1 MSQRPLAVV
10 TGASDG
16 MGREYAR
23 ALAEMGN
30 DLLLV
35 ARRGYV
41 LDALKTEL
49 EEKFSVSV
57 ETCPMD
63 LSVME
68 NIVALEQKILAE
80 ERVLWLVNCAGFA
93 AGGGHFP
100 DIPVEIESKMLMVHN
115 MAPMRLCR
123 AALVPMSVNL
133 RGYIINVASVTGF
146 IASNGV
152 VNYSATK
159 AFLIAFSRSLQCDC
173 VGKGVLIQAFCPG
186 FVRTGF
192 HDSETMKNSDLK
204 KQVPNFMWDNAPRVV
219 RKSLRAAQKKRFHR
233 VVFIPTLFYR
243 IVKQIMSG
251 PVLKPFRIMFT
262 GGKTR

>member
-1 MSQRPLAVV
+1 
-10 TGASDG
+10 

-49 EEKFSVSV
+49 EEKFSISV
-57 ETCPMD
+57 ETCPLD
-63 LSVME
+63 LSVLE
-68 NIVALEQKILAE
+68 NIATLEQKIALE
-80 ERVLWLVNCAGFA
+80 DRLLWLVNCAGFG
-93 AGGGHFP
+93 AGEGVFP
-100 DIPVEIESKMLMVHN
+100 DVSVEVETKMLMVHN
-115 MAPMRLCR
+115 VAPMRLCR
-123 AALVPMSVNL
+123 AALVPMSVNG
-133 RGYIINVASVTGF
+133 RGFIINVASVAGF
-146 IASNGV
+146 LASRGAV
-152 VNYSATK
+152 DYSATK

-173 VGKGVLIQAFCPG
+173 VGKGVLVQAFCPG

-204 KQVPNFMWDNAPRVV
+204 RQVPNFMWDNAPRVV
-219 RKSLRAAQKKRFHR
+219 RKSLRAVQKKRFHR

-251 PVLKPFRIMFT
+251 SVLKPFRIVFT